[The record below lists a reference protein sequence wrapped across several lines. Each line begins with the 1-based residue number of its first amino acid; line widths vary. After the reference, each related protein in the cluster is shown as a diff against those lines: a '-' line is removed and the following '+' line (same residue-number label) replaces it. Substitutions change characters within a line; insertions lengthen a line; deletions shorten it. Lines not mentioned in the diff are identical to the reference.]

1 MATSKELLKAQD
13 NGAAIIVLMGAI
25 RTNVQAIYQPRA
37 KGDRHPWIEV
47 GGTTRRRAAELLAV
61 VPKLESAAVREEL
74 RNDRQHAEYRR
85 GLRQTREALADNAQ
99 DGADKVRHL
108 IAMVRRSYPNAT
120 QFELSYDAVTGELLG
135 YTFRESPSMR
145 DFYGWVTLA
154 GEYSWGLEG
163 HRAGAAIILT
173 YASTQYQKQE
183 GN

>member
-61 VPKLESAAVREEL
+61 APKLESAAVREEL

-85 GLRQTREALADNAQ
+85 GLRQTRETLADNAQ
-99 DGADKVRHL
+99 APVAL

-120 QFELSYDAVTGELLG
+120 QFEPSHDAVTGELLG

-163 HRAGAAIILT
+163 HRAGAATILT